1 MGLRPAE
8 PRPPGQL
15 GSDEAPVKSSE
26 AVIGVEGLSKN
37 YGDLRAV
44 DDVSFSV
51 GHGEIFGILG
61 PNGAG
66 KTTTL
71 ECIEGLTEPSSGNT
85 IVLGMDTRLQSEAI
99 RERIGV
105 QLQASAYFDHLTLT
119 EILDL
124 FGKFYRRRVSPAKL
138 LARVDLQ
145 DKANTTVAKLSGGQK
160 QRFAIAAT
168 LVNDPE
174 VVFLD
179 EPTTGLDPQ
188 ARRDLWDFVQAM
200 NEDGRTI
207 VLTTHYMEEAEFL
220 CNRVAIMDEGKIV
233 ALDTP
238 AKLVGFLP
246 VSYEVKIVTGEGHRL
261 DELRALAGVKD
272 AVRHEDGT
280 VRLRSSEA
288 LATVPAVMEW
298 AGRTGSPLTHLE
310 VIPANLED
318 VFLSLTGR
326 NLRE

>member
-1 MGLRPAE
+1 M
-8 PRPPGQL
+8 
-15 GSDEAPVKSSE
+15 KSNE
-26 AVIGVEGLSKN
+26 AVIGVEGLSKR
-37 YGDLRAV
+37 YGDLKAV

-51 GHGEIFGILG
+51 GRGEIFGILG

-71 ECIEGLTEPSSGNT
+71 ECIEGLTEPTSGRT
-85 IVLGMDTRLQSEAI
+85 TVLGMETGRDSQGI

-105 QLQASAYFDHLTLT
+105 QLQASAYFDHLTLR
-119 EILDL
+119 EILEL
-124 FGKFYRRRVSPAKL
+124 FGKFYRRRVSPAEL
-138 LARVDLQ
+138 LARVGLQ

-188 ARRDLWDFVQAM
+188 ARRSLWDFVQAM

-220 CNRVAIMDEGKIV
+220 CHRVAIMDEGKIV

-238 AKLVGFLP
+238 ANLVNSLP
-246 VSYEVKIVTGEGHRL
+246 VPYEVKVVTRGGHGL
-261 DELRALAGVKD
+261 EELRGLAGVKD
-272 AVRHEDGT
+272 AVSHEDGT
-280 VRLRSSEA
+280 LRLRSSEA
-288 LATVPAVMEW
+288 SATVPAVMEW
-298 AGRTGSPLTHLE
+298 AGRSGARLTHLE

-318 VFLSLTGR
+318 VFLSITGR